1 MSEELT
7 VEKKQEMKEQLK
19 EQAKKPSVFS
29 RCKLIEV
36 DGHIEATCQS
46 KEASHALAELLEQE
60 VVIRVKA
67 DKVTEEPEH
76 EFTTVEELEQK

>member
-1 MSEELT
+1 MSEELKIE
-7 VEKKQEMKEQLK
+7 EKVAE
-19 EQAKKPSVFS
+19 KKPSVFS

-60 VVIRVKA
+60 VVIRVKPI
-67 DKVTEEPEH
+67 KVIEE
-76 EFTTVEELEQK
+76 V